1 MLWRWI
7 QLFDR
12 LLRGELT
19 GVPVLI
25 VRGLEVPVLGLA
37 VIIDVLGMLYGAC
50 MGLFALTGS
59 GSGAVLQIP
68 ASMLKVPALYLF
80 TLVVT
85 LPSLYVFNALLG
97 SKLTLPATTR
107 LLVCALAVML
117 AVLASGGPIVAFF
130 SVCTTSYYF
139 MLLLNVTVFAIA
151 GFFGLGFMLQTL
163 HRMTL
168 VQEMA
173 EYAPRPAVGPAVE
186 AKHPAEEEGE
196 GPAPVGKTPIA
207 EVVDRLAAPPPPPAL
222 PPAGRPVPDRVWSRR
237 STRLVFPIWLIV
249 FSLVGAQM
257 SWVLRPFIGHP
268 GVPFHWLR
276 PRESNFFEAV
286 AGASEKL
293 IYGDSE
299 PRNSQRWP

>member
-1 MLWRWI
+1 MWRWI
-7 QLFDR
+7 QQFDR

-19 GVPVLI
+19 GMPVLM

-37 VIIDVLGMLYGAC
+37 VIIDILGMLYGAC

-59 GSGAVLQIP
+59 GSGSPMQIP

-97 SKLTLPATTR
+97 SRLTLSATTR

-130 SVCTTSYYF
+130 SLCTSSYYF

-168 VQEMA
+168 AQEIS
-173 EYAPRPAVGPAVE
+173 ESAPRQTATEGA
-186 AKHPAEEEGE
+186 AAEEGGE
-196 GPAPVGKTPIA
+196 GSV
-207 EVVDRLAAPPPPPAL
+207 APPPL
-222 PPAGRPVPDRVWSRR
+222 PPSPAPARERVWSRR

-257 SWVLRPFIGHP
+257 SWVLRPFVGRA
-268 GVPFHWLR
+268 GVKFEWFAPK
-276 PRESNFFEAV
+276 ESNFFEAV
-286 AGASEKL
+286 AEA
-293 IYGDSE
+293 IQHVANGDANPAAPPS
-299 PRNSQRWP
+299 RGNWH